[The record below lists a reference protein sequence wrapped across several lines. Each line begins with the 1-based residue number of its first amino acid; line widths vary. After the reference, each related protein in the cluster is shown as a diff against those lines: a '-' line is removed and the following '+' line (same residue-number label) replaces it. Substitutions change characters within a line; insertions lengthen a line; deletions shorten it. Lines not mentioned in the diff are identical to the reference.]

1 MRSIGRMVAVAGMVA
16 VAVGGGATS
25 AYAQS
30 TVSNGVQGEGEVACG
45 YDYGA
50 CVTQWYD
57 YVLVKNYIVSK
68 IYYRGGGYH
77 FYWWN

>member
-1 MRSIGRMVAVAGMVA
+1 MRTIRRITAVAGLVA
-16 VAVGGGATS
+16 AAASGGATVADAHGTS
-25 AYAQS
+25 AIRVQS
-30 TVSNGVQGEGEVACG
+30 EGEVACG
-45 YDYGA
+45 YDYDA

>member
-1 MRSIGRMVAVAGMVA
+1 MRSIRRMVAIVGMVAA
-16 VAVGGGATS
+16 VAVGGTTVAS
-25 AYAQS
+25 AQS
-30 TVSNGVQGEGEVACG
+30 VGVQGEGEVACG
-45 YDYGA
+45 YDYGK
-50 CVTQWYD
+50 CVNQWYD

>member
-1 MRSIGRMVAVAGMVA
+1 MKPIARLVAVVGMV
-16 VAVGGGATS
+16 VAVVAGGGTAAS
-25 AYAQS
+25 AQ
-30 TVSNGVQGEGEVACG
+30 TTGGTGVQGEGEVACG
-45 YDYGA
+45 YDYHA
-50 CVTQWYD
+50 CVTKWYD

>member
-1 MRSIGRMVAVAGMVA
+1 VVAAVAT
-16 VAVGGGATS
+16 GGATV
-25 AYAQS
+25 ADAQS
-30 TVSNGVQGEGEVACG
+30 VGVQGEGEVACG